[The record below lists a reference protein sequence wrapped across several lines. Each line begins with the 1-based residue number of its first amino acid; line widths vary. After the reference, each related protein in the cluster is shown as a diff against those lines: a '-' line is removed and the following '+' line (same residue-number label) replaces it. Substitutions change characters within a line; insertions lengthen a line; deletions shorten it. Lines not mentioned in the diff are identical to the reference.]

1 MTFELMSRRNK
12 SAKANRRTMKRTK
25 HQENQGQVGGG
36 DLYILP
42 KNNPLDAAG
51 QARALKLSAKLE
63 ASTIDAIKNKL
74 TYWFSNERG
83 ARVTSESDEQA
94 VVDTYFAG
102 IEHQDEVFDIVAE
115 ILTETYGTQDI
126 IKDSETIN
134 THKAEAMKYIDDVR
148 QFILFKTPAPN
159 PFEDTKPDLTK
170 LELIK
175 GSTETLS
182 ELLIFPKRLNNV
194 FVQALANIFILFKN
208 NREILT
214 QIKTPALRSI
224 AVSEYTANLYSNVW
238 HLTAH
243 EYRDGF
249 FLDQGENDFKQTM
262 GSFWTNLFDTLAE
275 VEDLPIAA
283 VDLIEDTNWSGI
295 ASYVFKWY
303 LKYQFEEAKD
313 HKESLLLFFKSIA
326 KPDPERKIDNDENTI
341 GMRDAL
347 PPSNCDKVLM
357 FGTTIKELM
366 TLMDNTTLE
375 FILHLAYTIRK
386 NEASTI
392 AAINASS
399 A

>member
-1 MTFELMSRRNK
+1 
-12 SAKANRRTMKRTK
+12 MKRTK
-25 HQENQGQVGGG
+25 NQVGGG

-83 ARVTSESDEQA
+83 ARVTSESDKQA

-115 ILTETYGTQDI
+115 ILTETYGTQDV

-134 THKAEAMKYIDDVR
+134 LRKAEAMKYIDDVR
-148 QFILFKTPAPN
+148 QFILFKTPASN
-159 PFEDTKPDLTK
+159 PFDDTKPDLTK

-214 QIKTPALRSI
+214 QIKTPSLRSI
-224 AVSEYTANLYSNVW
+224 AVSEYKTNLYSNVW

-249 FLDQGENDFKQTM
+249 FLDQGEDDFKQTM

-275 VEDLPIAA
+275 VEGLPPTD
-283 VDLIEDTNWSGI
+283 VDLIEDINWSGI

-303 LKYQFEEAKD
+303 LTYQFEEAKD
-313 HKESLLLFFKSIA
+313 HKESLLSFFKNIA
-326 KPDPERKIDNDENTI
+326 KPDPTRKITGTNTD
-341 GMRDAL
+341 GMRAAL
-347 PPSNCDKVLM
+347 PPPICDEVKM

-392 AAINASS
+392 AAITGSS